1 MFFQEKPLPPPPP
14 PFPPFLAAV
23 LFPPRPY
30 CVCLSSFEKEEWGD
44 RQPLLAWTSQPCLTL
59 SFFPPFLLARRPA
72 RLSVKCDTQ

>member
-1 MFFQEKPLPPPPP
+1 MCFSKKNPFLPLP

-30 CVCLSSFEKEEWGD
+30 CACLSSFEKEEWGD
-44 RQPLLAWTSQPCLTL
+44 RQPLLAGTNQPCLTP
-59 SFFPPFLLARRPA
+59 SFPPPFLLARRPA

>member
-1 MFFQEKPLPPPPP
+1 MCFSKKN

-44 RQPLLAWTSQPCLTL
+44 RQPLLAGTNQPCLTL
-59 SFFPPFLLARRPA
+59 SA